1 MNDKEKNLIQVYCE
15 THSSAEPIHLQ
26 ELTKYTRL
34 NTTNPRMVSGHLQ
47 GRFLSFLS
55 SIVRPKCIL
64 ELGTFTGYSALC
76 LSEGLAENGTLHTI
90 EANPEN
96 AYKAQQWLDKHAAGK
111 NIQLHVG
118 EAAAVIPTLNIQPE
132 MIFVD
137 ADKINYPLYLKLCH
151 AILPKAGMLIFDN
164 TLWDGKVTDEE
175 LRQKN
180 TDTRRMHEFNEL
192 LLQYEDLEI
201 VMLPLRDGLTV
212 ARKKSASEFVQ

>member
-1 MNDKEKNLIQVYCE
+1 MNDKEKNQIQLYCE
-15 THSSAEPIHLQ
+15 SHSSPEPAHLQ

-55 SIVRPKCIL
+55 SIVRPSCIL

-96 AYKAQQWLDKHAAGK
+96 AYKAQQWIDKYAAGK
-111 NIQLHVG
+111 HIQLHVG
-118 EAAAVIPTLNIQPE
+118 EAAAVIPALNIQPD
-132 MIFVD
+132 MVFVD

-151 AILPKAGMLIFDN
+151 DILPHGGMMIFDN

-175 LRQKN
+175 MRQKN

-212 ARKKSASEFVQ
+212 ARKKISL